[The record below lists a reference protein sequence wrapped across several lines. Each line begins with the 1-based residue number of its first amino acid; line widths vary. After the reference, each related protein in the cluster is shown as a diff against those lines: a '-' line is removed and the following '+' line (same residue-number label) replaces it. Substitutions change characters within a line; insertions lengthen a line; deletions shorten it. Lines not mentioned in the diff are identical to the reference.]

1 MWQMLIFHQK
11 YQSFALFILYKD
23 DSKPMT
29 RYIITLL
36 DSGIILFEISYTM
49 VKKFND
55 WFLKI
60 VRSKNFFKLFF

>member
-55 WFLKI
+55 
-60 VRSKNFFKLFF
+60 

>member
-1 MWQMLIFHQK
+1 
-11 YQSFALFILYKD
+11 
-23 DSKPMT
+23 MT

-55 WFLKI
+55 
-60 VRSKNFFKLFF
+60 